1 MVKVKIL
8 GSVVTQ
14 QYGTLKTG
22 DILATSED
30 FARHLVNDCN
40 AAEYLKV
47 EAKQELISKPA
58 KPNSKR

>member
-22 DILATSED
+22 DILATSEE
-30 FARHLVNDCN
+30 FAKHLVDDCN

-47 EAKQELISKPA
+47 EAKQEPIPQKTKQSSK
-58 KPNSKR
+58 